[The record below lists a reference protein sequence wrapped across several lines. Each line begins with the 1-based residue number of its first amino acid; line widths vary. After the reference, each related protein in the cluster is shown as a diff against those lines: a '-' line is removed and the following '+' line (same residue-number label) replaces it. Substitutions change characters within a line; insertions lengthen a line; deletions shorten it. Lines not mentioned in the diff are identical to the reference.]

1 TATLSRQH
9 PAAGAWQPPIV
20 KTIATS
26 GEGVAE
32 LVETIG
38 RFRAHGASAQA
49 GRRRARSAYRL
60 RELVADLFMQRL
72 ERNVLHA
79 GELEAIVDRIAARD
93 LDPYT
98 AADRLLKR
106 AIESQPK

>member
-79 GELEAIVDRIAARD
+79 GELEAILDRIAAPAPHPHTPPND
-93 LDPYT
+93 LF
-98 AADRLLKR
+98 
-106 AIESQPK
+106 QPPIH